1 MRFLGSVVA
10 AESMTTR
17 RLIAVAAFLLAPLVA
32 AEGVAAQALDRVEEL
47 VRLGRTED
55 ARTVL
60 QEWWTRERDD
70 APQRDQQRGLWLR
83 GRLTTDPSLAELD
96 YQRLVVLYPSSPYAP
111 QALLRLAQS
120 AHAHGDAADAERH
133 VAAIVRDYP
142 ASSVRAEAEAWL
154 REAGTAPPALEAA
167 RPSPSPAAGDQAP
180 PGQTAQVGSSQPTT
194 SQPPPTQSTP
204 ATPPDG
210 TPGIRPAT
218 PRPPAPADERL
229 DWSVQFGAFTDQ
241 ERAFA
246 LHGQLFDA
254 GLAARLVRVAGS
266 GFLHVR
272 IGRFATRAEA
282 SQELQRVTAL
292 GYTAALVRDDRAEE
306 LVRR

>member
-1 MRFLGSVVA
+1 MSISRVIIGFLMVTSP
-10 AESMTTR
+10 
-17 RLIAVAAFLLAPLVA
+17 LAGGGHL
-32 AEGVAAQALDRVEEL
+32 EAQALDRVEEL

-60 QEWWTRERDD
+60 QEWWNDGRDD
-70 APQRDQQRGLWLR
+70 APQRDLQRGLWLR
-83 GRLTTDPSLAELD
+83 GRLTADPTLAELD
-96 YQRLVVLYPSSPYAP
+96 FQRLVVLYPSSPFAP

-120 AHAHGDAADAERH
+120 AHAHGDGAAAERH

-142 ASSVRAEAEAWL
+142 ASPTRADAEAWL
-154 REAGTAPPALEAA
+154 RAAGTPPPSTAA
-167 RPSPSPAAGDQAP
+167 AAG
-180 PGQTAQVGSSQPTT
+180 
-194 SQPPPTQSTP
+194 P
-204 ATPPDG
+204 ATPPQVAPQATPVTTQPPTATTTTPPPTATTTPSADQP
-210 TPGIRPAT
+210 PGIRPAT
-218 PRPPAPADERL
+218 PRPAAPADAVL

-241 ERAFA
+241 DRAFA

-272 IGRFATRAEA
+272 TGRFATREAA

-292 GYTAALVRDDRAEE
+292 GYTAAIVRDDRVEE